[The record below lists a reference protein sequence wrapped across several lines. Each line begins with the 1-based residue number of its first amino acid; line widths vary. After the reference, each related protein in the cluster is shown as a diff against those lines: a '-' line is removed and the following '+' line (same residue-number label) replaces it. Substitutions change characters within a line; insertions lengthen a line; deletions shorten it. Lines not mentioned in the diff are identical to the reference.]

1 MFSQILDKPS
11 FMNNQKSKRGSEKW
25 LTRLDKIIEPNPG
38 DPSLNNIKIAE
49 ELSVSERDLFRKVKK
64 LSGLSPQKYI
74 RRFRLRQA
82 KKYLMKGKY
91 KTVNETADAVGYSN
105 VSYFIKQFE
114 IEFGVKPLHI
124 LQENG
129 WR

>member
-1 MFSQILDKPS
+1 MLFKTSYSPSIMNSQNPS
-11 FMNNQKSKRGSEKW
+11 EGSEKW
-25 LTRLDKIIEPNPG
+25 LTRLDKIIEPDPG

-49 ELSVSERDLFRKVKK
+49 ELSISERDLFRRVKR
-64 LSGLSPQKYI
+64 LTGLSPQKYL
-74 RRFRLRQA
+74 RRYRLRQA
-82 KKYLMKGKY
+82 KKYLIKGKY
-91 KTVNETADAVGYSN
+91 RTVNQTADAVGYSN

-114 IEFGVKPLHI
+114 MEFGMKPLQV